1 MSHDECVRSTFYCV
15 VCRGRAPPD
24 PNQGVRVVTSP
35 VPIKPPQFAVTKS
48 VNYLQNAMVVADAH
62 ERGADYGVWI
72 TRDGLIGEGPSMN
85 IGFVT
90 REGVFRCPPFDDILA
105 GCTISRVMELV
116 DSGVVAHLGVTRAE
130 QGPVTP
136 EEGKEA
142 KEVMLVGSVIN
153 VAPVVEWDGEPAGG
167 SRGGGGGEEEETGAE
182 ERQHEPGTPGPVALA
197 LHEAIVKDF
206 AENTDELTPVPYD
219 VFS

>member
-1 MSHDECVRSTFYCV
+1 M
-15 VCRGRAPPD
+15 
-24 PNQGVRVVTSP
+24 TSP

-142 KEVMLVGSVIN
+142 KEVMLVVSVIN
-153 VAPVVEWDGEPAGG
+153 VSPVVEWDGEPAGG
-167 SRGGGGGEEEETGAE
+167 SGGGGGGGGGEEEETGGAE